1 MKSDVDIDFPSDR
14 RPEIKEYLERR
25 YNHDNKQRVFSAG
38 TFTTVKVRTAIKDIC
53 RVHKVPVGTTNYI
66 TAIIDDDSSWTDL
79 MRLSVKEKKVRDFIE
94 KYPDVFEEIMTIMNQ
109 PRSAGV
115 HASALIVIPDTI
127 GGHDVE
133 CFDVVPMRKMDN
145 LLVSEIDGYSLD
157 DMGILKNDVLAIAE
171 LSRLSEIIGIC
182 NREYGT
188 NLNILKI
195 ITNHL
200 DDPMVFEVLRKG
212 LTQGVFQMSGD
223 GITRFIKRLKPD
235 NINDLIASVAL
246 FRPGPLDSGSAQTY
260 IDCKSGLIEPEYLW
274 GTYEITKDT
283 FGQLIFQEEISRVT
297 QRIGNLSLSDGVN
310 LVKALSKKKIEKVRK
325 FKDKYFE
332 GAKENG
338 CPKEVSDRIWDMV
351 EDAAKYAF
359 NKCISGKECIMRCSN
374 NVGITI
380 EQMYNAMNDSE
391 WARKNNKVPLRSKY
405 RREGYGTAWSLDY
418 DGKIRKNRIV
428 DIRYEGK
435 KPLYRI
441 TLENG
446 KTIDVTANHKH
457 PTSNGTKRTD
467 QLVVGVDQMYCYLG
481 HKKRDTSYRY
491 TDKGKLNNLQYHS
504 NKNVVHYEINS
515 QKGHCGFMHRSTE
528 YTKLLDYIENYKK
541 DYCEVCGKRDCR
553 LEVHHKDGDHS
564 SCGENYSNLQ
574 TLCVSC
580 HKKAHYKM
588 GRTKMGESG
597 VETIL
602 STVVSV
608 EYIGVDDVYD
618 VEMEAPLH
626 NFLNGQ
632 GIVTHNSHSTAY
644 GLTAYVGAWLK
655 VHYPIAFYTVLM
667 KWVDKEKLP
676 TLMNEM
682 REIGDAKIAQPDINI
697 SGNNFVTDFKTNTIY
712 WSLSRIRQLGEKAVG
727 YIMKERNLMGQFLSL
742 EEFINRIFKY
752 KLKQYQYWDDP
763 DNPDEYERCP
773 VTAMCVRNLIMS
785 GAFDTLEGVK
795 SIGERYGL
803 LERAAEQLGF
813 EIPEKEVPVEL
824 RDKHWFWSQQQITL
838 SGIGSID
845 YKRIYLGA
853 EKPNSVKALHYF
865 ELRKLTDE
873 MLGENRVAICATI
886 AEVSEKS
893 YKDKRTGENKKYG
906 KVTLHQNTDSGTL
919 ILWSDSWMEA
929 RDYFVDRKGRIVIAA
944 VNTKYSDYDE
954 TNILQLNKGAF
965 VMNV

>member
-38 TFTTVKVRTAIKDIC
+38 TFTTVKIRTAIKDIC

-94 KYPDVFEEIMTIMNQ
+94 RYSDVFEEIMTIMNQ

-283 FGQLIFQEEISRVT
+283 FGQIIYQEEIAKIAQNVGGLT
-297 QRIGNLSLSDGVN
+297 LSDGVN

-325 FKDKYFE
+325 FKDKYFD
-332 GAKENG
+332 GAKKNG
-338 CPKEVSDRIWDMV
+338 CPKEAAERIWEVV
-351 EDAAKYAF
+351 EAGALYAF
-359 NKCISGKECIMRCSN
+359 N
-374 NVGITI
+374 
-380 EQMYNAMNDSE
+380 
-391 WARKNNKVPLRSKY
+391 L
-405 RREGYGTAWSLDY
+405 
-418 DGKIRKNRIV
+418 
-428 DIRYEGK
+428 
-435 KPLYRI
+435 
-441 TLENG
+441 
-446 KTIDVTANHKH
+446 
-457 PTSNGTKRTD
+457 
-467 QLVVGVDQMYCYLG
+467 
-481 HKKRDTSYRY
+481 
-491 TDKGKLNNLQYHS
+491 
-504 NKNVVHYEINS
+504 
-515 QKGHCGFMHRSTE
+515 
-528 YTKLLDYIENYKK
+528 
-541 DYCEVCGKRDCR
+541 
-553 LEVHHKDGDHS
+553 
-564 SCGENYSNLQ
+564 
-574 TLCVSC
+574 
-580 HKKAHYKM
+580 
-588 GRTKMGESG
+588 
-597 VETIL
+597 
-602 STVVSV
+602 
-608 EYIGVDDVYD
+608 
-618 VEMEAPLH
+618 
-626 NFLNGQ
+626 
-632 GIVTHNSHSTAY
+632 SHSTAY

-655 VHYPIAFYTVLM
+655 VHYPIAFYTVLL

-785 GAFDTLEGVK
+785 VL
-795 SIGERYGL
+795 SIHL
-803 LERAAEQLGF
+803 
-813 EIPEKEVPVEL
+813 KVS
-824 RDKHWFWSQQQITL
+824 SQ
-838 SGIGSID
+838 
-845 YKRIYLGA
+845 
-853 EKPNSVKALHYF
+853 
-865 ELRKLTDE
+865 
-873 MLGENRVAICATI
+873 
-886 AEVSEKS
+886 
-893 YKDKRTGENKKYG
+893 
-906 KVTLHQNTDSGTL
+906 
-919 ILWSDSWMEA
+919 
-929 RDYFVDRKGRIVIAA
+929 
-944 VNTKYSDYDE
+944 
-954 TNILQLNKGAF
+954 
-965 VMNV
+965 

>member
-1 MKSDVDIDFPSDR
+1 MIIKNVQKYNVNKETSVHDCYVGDSYIKHHRGSLADVDCDYMSTR
-14 RPEIKEYLERR
+14 RPEVKAYIERR

-38 TFTTVKVRTAIKDIC
+38 TFTTEKARSVIKDIC
-53 RVHKVPVGTTNYI
+53 RVHKIPIGTTNYI
-66 TAIIDDDSSWTDL
+66 TAIIDDDASWTDI
-79 MRLSVKEKKVRDFIE
+79 MRIATKEKKVRDFIQ
-94 KYPDVFEEIMTIMNQ
+94 KYPDVFEEILAIMNQ

-127 GGHDVE
+127 DGRDVE
-133 CFDVVPMRKMDN
+133 CFDVVPMRKMDD

-171 LSRLSEIIGIC
+171 LSRLSDILDIC
-182 NREYGT
+182 NKEY
-188 NLNILKI
+188 NANIDMLKI

-200 DDPMVFEVLRKG
+200 NDPLVFEVLRKG

-246 FRPGPLDSGSAQTY
+246 FRPGPLDTGSAQAY
-260 IDCKSGLIEPEYLW
+260 IDCKNGLVEPEYLW
-274 GTYEITKDT
+274 GTYEIVGETYA
-283 FGQLIFQEEISRVT
+283 QLIYQEQVSRIA
-297 QRIGNLSLSDGVN
+297 QKIGGLSLGDGVN
-310 LVKALSKKKIEKVRK
+310 LVKALSKKKIEKVRI

-332 GAKENG
+332 GAKNNG
-338 CPKEVSDRIWDMV
+338 CPKEAAERIWEIV
-351 EDAAKYAF
+351 EAGASYLF
-359 NKCISGKECIMRCSN
+359 NK
-374 NVGITI
+374 
-380 EQMYNAMNDSE
+380 
-391 WARKNNKVPLRSKY
+391 
-405 RREGYGTAWSLDY
+405 
-418 DGKIRKNRIV
+418 
-428 DIRYEGK
+428 
-435 KPLYRI
+435 
-441 TLENG
+441 
-446 KTIDVTANHKH
+446 
-457 PTSNGTKRTD
+457 
-467 QLVVGVDQMYCYLG
+467 
-481 HKKRDTSYRY
+481 
-491 TDKGKLNNLQYHS
+491 
-504 NKNVVHYEINS
+504 
-515 QKGHCGFMHRSTE
+515 
-528 YTKLLDYIENYKK
+528 
-541 DYCEVCGKRDCR
+541 
-553 LEVHHKDGDHS
+553 
-564 SCGENYSNLQ
+564 
-574 TLCVSC
+574 
-580 HKKAHYKM
+580 
-588 GRTKMGESG
+588 
-597 VETIL
+597 
-602 STVVSV
+602 
-608 EYIGVDDVYD
+608 
-618 VEMEAPLH
+618 
-626 NFLNGQ
+626 
-632 GIVTHNSHSTAY
+632 SHATAY

-655 VHYPIAFYTVLM
+655 VHYPIAFYTVLL

-752 KLKQYQYWDDP
+752 KLRQYQYWDDP

-906 KVTLHQNTDSGTL
+906 KVILYQNTDSGTL

-929 RDYFVDRKGRIVIAA
+929 RDYFMDRKGRIVIAA